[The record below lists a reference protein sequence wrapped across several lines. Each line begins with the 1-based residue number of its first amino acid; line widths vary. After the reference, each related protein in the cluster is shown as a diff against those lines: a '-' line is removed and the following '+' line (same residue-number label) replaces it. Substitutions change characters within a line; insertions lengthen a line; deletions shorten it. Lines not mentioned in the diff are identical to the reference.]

1 MELRINLYTAATG
14 LAFAAAVV
22 LIALGISG
30 MIPAMH
36 GLVVGNALLIC
47 AATLFVTSRLERF
60 ASMAFQRGHE
70 VGMAEADVRSLAHR
84 R

>member
-1 MELRINLYTAATG
+1 MEIRINLYAAAISIA
-14 LAFAAAVV
+14 LAAAVT

-36 GLVVGNALLIC
+36 GLVVGNGLLIV

-60 ASMAFQRGHE
+60 ASMAYRRGHE
-70 VGMAEADVRSLAHR
+70 VGMDDAAIHSIAGR